1 MTSPAP
7 LSLPDG
13 SPLPDALNNAL
24 CLSSRSGGW
33 LRFLSTLLPSLLGLL
48 VSLSLQPSLEHRQ
61 EKGVVVFL
69 KMSCTARSLSSNK
82 TWMSMF
88 LPLKLRSEQRREE
101 NENAHNYRAPTH
113 VQVAVLGTHRYFLTG
128 SSQADITASTVE

>member
-13 SPLPDALNNAL
+13 SPPPDALNNAL

-33 LRFLSTLLPSLLGLL
+33 LHFLSTLLPSLLGLL

-61 EKGVVVFL
+61 EKRVVVFL

-82 TWMSMF
+82 TWMSCFF
-88 LPLKLRSEQRREE
+88 LLNLSQNREGKKMKMPIITE
-101 NENAHNYRAPTH
+101 LLPMYRLQCWAP
-113 VQVAVLGTHRYFLTG
+113 HRYYLTG
-128 SSQADITASTVE
+128 SSQADITASTV